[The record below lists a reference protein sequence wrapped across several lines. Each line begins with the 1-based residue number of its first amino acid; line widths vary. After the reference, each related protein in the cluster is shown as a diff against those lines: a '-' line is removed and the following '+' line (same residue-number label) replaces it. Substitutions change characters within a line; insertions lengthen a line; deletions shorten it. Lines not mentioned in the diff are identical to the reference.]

1 MVWIKICGIT
11 NLEDATGISRL
22 GVNAI
27 GFVLSTNG
35 PRRVK
40 TETAEEI
47 IAVLRGSGI
56 KVSTAGVFVNEKI
69 ERVIQCSDL
78 LGLDY
83 IQLSGDEEEDYIENL
98 KEGSGKIKIIK
109 AIRIKDNNKDQKDVI
124 DEINDKIDKLKNYAD
139 FILLDSYRKDIYGGT
154 GVPLDWEML
163 KNYRSKIPVI
173 LSGGLDPENVKRA
186 VDTVEPFGVDAS
198 SGLEIYPGKKDLDK
212 VAGFVDILG

>member
-11 NLEDATGISRL
+11 NLEDAAGISRL

-27 GFVLSTNG
+27 GFVLSTNS

-40 TETAEEI
+40 PETAEEI
-47 IAVLRGSGI
+47 IAMLRNKGI
-56 KVSTAGVFVNEKI
+56 KVPMAGVFVNEKI

-83 IQLSGDEEEDYIENL
+83 IQLSGDEEADYIENL
-98 KEGSGKIKIIK
+98 REGSGKIKIIK
-109 AIRIKDNNKDQKDVI
+109 ALRIKDENKDQKDTV
-124 DEINDKIDKLKNYAD
+124 DELDEEIDKLKDYAD
-139 FILLDSYRKDIYGGT
+139 FILLDSYRKGIYGGT

-163 KNYRSKIPVI
+163 KNYCSKIPVI
-173 LSGGLDPENVKRA
+173 LAGGLDPENVKKA
-186 VDTVEPFGVDAS
+186 VDTVMPFGVDAS

-212 VAGFVDILG
+212 VARFVDVLG